1 MQEVH
6 SLMIQKPLSR
16 RAIAPVS
23 STTSPSITGAIAQ
36 RLTKICRVNKSTS
49 RRRFLVTATAANV
62 STRCSIRRSPWLKR
76 LPWQHRYKTTKG
88 RPLVATSLKVLSP
101 SLKNAGA
108 LRHYL
113 SVTATSTFDFKLRNA
128 FLRLVLFFFQV
139 ADGDYFGSTRFQAA
153 TACGVTATTTAS
165 ATTVTTAGTSGV
177 TLSVTASVFAI
188 GSVAFAKETEQ
199 RQARSAFLPRQDD
212 FRDTDILRFHVPA
225 VLFDSLLFDTCHAIL
240 FGTTLTAC
248 TPTCS
253 GTGVAGSAL
262 AAKHLMACCHNFRLL
277 RLSCRGETQQ

>member
-1 MQEVH
+1 
-6 SLMIQKPLSR
+6 MIQKPLSR

-23 STTSPSITGAIAQ
+23 SATRQSKTGAIAH

-101 SLKNAGA
+101 SSKNAGA

-139 ADGDYFGSTRFQAA
+139 ADGDYFGSTRIQAA
-153 TACGVTATTTAS
+153 TACGVTAATVATAS
-165 ATTVTTAGTSGV
+165 TSTGTSGV
-177 TLSVTASVFAI
+177 TTSVFAI
-188 GSVAFAKETEQ
+188 GPAFAKEAKQ
-199 RQARSAFLPRQDD
+199 CQAGSTFLPRQDD
-212 FRDTDILRFHVPA
+212 FWDTDILRLRVPA